1 MLRRFPIES
10 KGRRK
15 KLHEVCFSCLMTWS
29 DILEGIYLLHEVGFF
44 TFKILYFN
52 FLVGKGLRYSKVF
65 ASLNN

>member
-1 MLRRFPIES
+1 MLRQFPIES

-44 TFKILYFN
+44 TF
-52 FLVGKGLRYSKVF
+52 
-65 ASLNN
+65 